1 MNQVAGPA
9 VRPVRADEW
18 REAKELRLAAL
29 RDPVAPIAFL
39 ETYERAVAE
48 PDSFWR
54 ERTEGAAGGMRVRQ
68 FVAEGPD
75 GRWTG
80 TVTVLVEDEGADDAF
95 GGTVERRQAHLVGVY
110 VRPECR
116 GAGVIDALIEAA
128 VAWSWSVADV
138 ARARLYV
145 HEENARAERV
155 YQRCGFRRSGETVP
169 MRGDPAKVERE
180 MILDRL
186 QGAPGMRKE
195 PPDLAH

>member
-1 MNQVAGPA
+1 MNQVPRPA

-54 ERTEGAAGGMRVRQ
+54 ERTEGAAGGTRVRQ

-75 GRWTG
+75 GTWGG
-80 TVTVLVEDEGADDAF
+80 TVTVLVEDEGADDAL
-95 GGTVERRQAHLVGVY
+95 GGTVRRRQTHLVAVY
-110 VRPECR
+110 VRPDCR

-128 VAWSWSVADV
+128 VAWSWSVAEV
-138 ARARLYV
+138 TRARLYV
-145 HEENARAERV
+145 HEDNARAERV
-155 YQRCGFRRSGETVP
+155 YRRCGFRRSGETVP
-169 MRGDPAKVERE
+169 MRGEPTKVERE

-186 QGAPGMRKE
+186 
-195 PPDLAH
+195 

>member
-1 MNQVAGPA
+1 MNQVPRPT
-9 VRPVRADEW
+9 VRTVRADEW
-18 REAKELRLAAL
+18 REAKELRLSAL

-39 ETYERAVAE
+39 ETYERAAAQ

-54 ERTEGAAGGMRVRQ
+54 ERTEGGAGGTRVRQ

-110 VRPECR
+110 VRSECR
-116 GAGVIDALIEAA
+116 GGGVIDALVEAA

-138 ARARLYV
+138 TRARLYV

-169 MRGDPAKVERE
+169 MQGDPAKVERE

-186 QGAPGMRKE
+186 
-195 PPDLAH
+195 

>member
-110 VRPECR
+110 VRPGCR

-128 VAWSWSVADV
+128 VAWSWSVAEV
-138 ARARLYV
+138 TRARLYV
-145 HEENARAERV
+145 HEDNARAERV

-186 QGAPGMRKE
+186 
-195 PPDLAH
+195 